1 MHHFKPTL
9 DRKKV
14 NRTVRVISGKYKSK
28 IIETLDSRDTR
39 PTTDKVR
46 ENIFNILGDI
56 EGDVLDLFAGSGALG
71 LEALSRGAKKAMFI
85 DGAGDAIRIV
95 KENIKGIEEPVEVFR
110 NDYRR
115 AVKAMSKR
123 GKSFDLIFLDPPYHK
138 NIAPRAL
145 EMIDEYGILK
155 MDGLIVVESHK
166 DENYNT
172 SPFKSV
178 KEAVYG
184 TIKINVLVKEG

>member
-1 MHHFKPTL
+1 M
-9 DRKKV
+9 
-14 NRTVRVISGKYKSK
+14 RVISGKYKSK

>member
-1 MHHFKPTL
+1 M
-9 DRKKV
+9 